1 MSDLFYKCR
10 LCGLT
15 FSDCEMSEEHYHAK
29 SVGND
34 DIAVN
39 LAENFSEETI

>member
-15 FSDCEMSEEHYHAK
+15 FSDCGMSEEHYHAK

-34 DIAVN
+34 DIAVS